1 MKIQDMTLKGKNEL
15 LTTLWLDSS
24 VTLQGVKDDITSSI
38 DRDQA
43 VDDYGVAQYDSY
55 QFFLPYETDDGVFEF
70 TAEDIKAFARTW

>member
-1 MKIQDMTLKGKNEL
+1 MKIQDMTLKEKNEL

-55 QFFLPYETDDGVFEF
+55 QFLLPYETEDDEFVFS
-70 TAEDIKAFARTW
+70 AEDIEAFARTW

>member
-70 TAEDIKAFARTW
+70 TAEDIEAFARTW